1 VVKLLELLAPIE
13 MDGDQSLNILG
24 LQAAD
29 HLVVVVL
36 DAKHAIDFVLRRRR
50 RWAWRSVA
58 ADILVRVIGDV
69 PLRRHRQ
76 AGNLGLL
83 VGHYEINKCGNTKII
98 NDFCFEEVMAPET
111 GESLTIVMTLS
122 LKLFS

>member
-1 VVKLLELLAPIE
+1 MVKLLELLAPIE

-50 RWAWRSVA
+50 GGRGAR
-58 ADILVRVIGDV
+58 
-69 PLRRHRQ
+69 LRR
-76 AGNLGLL
+76 
-83 VGHYEINKCGNTKII
+83 I
-98 NDFCFEEVMAPET
+98 
-111 GESLTIVMTLS
+111 
-122 LKLFS
+122 FSSV